1 MRVHIREA
9 VDSDHDAIIELVLRR
24 CRQLTPPMVAG
35 VVRDPSLTIDRTL
48 LVADG
53 EGTLAGMAVQCQ
65 FPGMPSTQ
73 HTRYVV
79 VAEQALGRGLA
90 RDLLAALDARLPAPV
105 TDLAGTA
112 DADDAHTLAVLDHWG
127 WQTLQTS
134 VTSELRL
141 DDLPDLVLPPD
152 VSVEVSN
159 GLTFADEPA
168 VEAMLDA
175 SQTNPERDHNG
186 PMTLAQLRGWLSP
199 GGDDTPL
206 GLVLRVDGRPAALC
220 FGIIGG
226 GLAQLVYTGVDPAF
240 RGRGLARLVK
250 QAAHAAARQAGATV
264 AVTNNE
270 EGNTGIRHV
279 NEQLGYRRT
288 SAVVWVRR
296 GVG

>member
-1 MRVHIREA
+1 MHIREA
-9 VDSDHDAIIELVLRR
+9 VDADHDAIIELVLRR
-24 CRQLTPPMVAG
+24 CRQLTPPMVASI
-35 VVRDPSLTIDRTL
+35 VRDASLTVDRTM

-53 EGTLAGMAVQCQ
+53 DGALEGTAVQFQLPDVTPSQ
-65 FPGMPSTQ
+65 F
-73 HTRYVV
+73 TRYVI

-90 RDLLAALDARLPAPV
+90 RDFVATLDDRLPSRV

-127 WQTLQTS
+127 WRTLQTS
-134 VTSELRL
+134 VTSELPL
-141 DDLPDLVLPPD
+141 DDLPDLLLPPE

-168 VEAMLDA
+168 VEAMLEA
-175 SQTNPERDHNG
+175 SQTNPERAHNG

-199 GGDDTPL
+199 GGSDTPL
-206 GLVLRVDGRPAALC
+206 GLVLRVDGRPAAIS

-226 GLAQLVYTGVDPAF
+226 DLVQLVYTGVDPTF
-240 RGRGLARLVK
+240 RGRGLARLLK
-250 QAAHAAARQAGATV
+250 QAAHAAAREAGANV

-288 SAVVWVRR
+288 SAMVWVRQR
-296 GVG
+296 LD